1 MTHTLHRVGDYLE
14 EDFVVLIM
22 PSKGINVEESG
33 PKLKK
38 YIELAIE
45 AGAIKI
51 GDARAGNEDLQGGR
65 DKVLE
70 NIVDQAVVHAVFNN
84 KEDLVKALKAFK
96 DADLGMSVVI
106 SGLFEHVGTCCKEAG
121 LKKHTIN
128 QSMGRW
134 GNTDRLPP
142 PEILQLNTMCGH
154 GMVALGL
161 IEEVINDIKAG
172 KSSLEEGAQRLFVPC
187 TCGVFNPH
195 RAARILTDLT
205 R

>member
-70 NIVDQAVVHAVFNN
+70 NIVDQSVVHAVFNN

-96 DADLGMSVVI
+96 EADLGMSVVI

-128 QSMGRW
+128 QSIGRW